1 MAPQDVTVDDVRR
14 ARAAVDGVIQRTPV
28 LPAMALSEEVGG
40 DVVYKA
46 ENLQRTGSF
55 KLRGALAKIAAL
67 GEGAAG
73 GVVTGSAGN
82 HGQALA
88 FAARH
93 TGVPCEIVVPI
104 GAPVTKV
111 EACRSYGATVHEVG
125 VSLAEAVAFARSLAD
140 ERGLAFCPP
149 FDDPHVVAGQGTL
162 GLEVLDDVPDLASVV
177 VPLGGGGLAAG
188 TAIAIK
194 SVRPNVEIVGVQA
207 SACAPY
213 AGDEPPS
220 GEVVTLADG
229 IAVKYPGHVTGPLI
243 DRWLDRI
250 VTVDENSIADAMIA
264 LMERSKLYSEG
275 AGAVGV
281 AALRSGA
288 VRPAPSGRTCV
299 ILSGG
304 NVDLGV
310 VPGLIR
316 RHEHASGRRL
326 RVFARIDDRPG
337 CLARLL
343 DAFASCGADLIE
355 VEHIRDGLDLHVR
368 ETGVN
373 ASFAVR
379 GLDHG
384 DRCLTAALD
393 AGFDVY
399 RADEPRGR
407 AGIHR

>member
-1 MAPQDVTVDDVRR
+1 MTVDDVRR
-14 ARAAVDGVIQRTPV
+14 VRTAVDGVIQRTPV
-28 LPAMALSEEVGG
+28 LPATSLSEEVGG
-40 DVVYKA
+40 DIVYKA

-67 GEGAAG
+67 GPAATV

-82 HGQALA
+82 HAQALA

-93 TGVPCEIVVPI
+93 AGVPCEIVVPV
-104 GAPVTKV
+104 GAPVTKIA
-111 EACRSYGATVHEVG
+111 ACRSYGAAVHEVG
-125 VSLAEAVAFARSLAD
+125 VSLAEAVAHARGIAAD
-140 ERGLAFCPP
+140 RGLVFCPP
-149 FDDPHVVAGQGTL
+149 FDDPDVVAGQGTL
-162 GLEVLDDVPDLASVV
+162 GLEVLDDVSDLSLVV

-194 SVRPNVEIVGVQA
+194 SALPGVEVVGVQA

-213 AGDEPPS
+213 AGDEPPA
-220 GEVVTLADG
+220 GEVITLADG
-229 IAVKYPGHVTGPLI
+229 IAVKHPGQVTGPLV

-250 VTVDENSIADAMIA
+250 VTVDEDPIADAMIA
-264 LMERSKLYSEG
+264 LMGRSKLYVEG

-281 AALRSGA
+281 AALRSG
-288 VRPAPSGRTCV
+288 VVGPASSGRTCV

-373 ASFAVR
+373 ASLAVR
-379 GLDHG
+379 GPEHG
-384 DRCLTAALD
+384 ERCLAAARD
-393 AGFDVY
+393 AGFAVH
-399 RADEPRGR
+399 RADHPRGR
-407 AGIHR
+407 SAT